1 MSNHHTP
8 GDSDYNHVDLQHR
21 HHGERSHSHQ
31 TDGQQSLIIALVLTV
46 VFMIAEAVGG
56 YLANSLAL
64 LADAGHMLSDVAA
77 LGLSLFAIWFAQR
90 PATPAKTYGYFRGE
104 ILAALLNGATLIL
117 ISLWIIYEAYHR
129 IVSPPEVKSGLMI
142 AIASLG
148 LLANVVS
155 AWVLRRSH
163 SESLNVR
170 GAFLHIVGD
179 ILGSAGAIVAGLLI
193 WRFHWYLAD
202 PIFSVLVSMLILQS
216 SWRLV
221 KEAVEVLLEGTPS
234 HININVMQQ
243 ELARV
248 TGVESI
254 HDLHVWTLTSGVH
267 MMSCHAVISKEE
279 NPARVLQELS
289 RITQDKFRIRHT
301 TIQVEEPGLVDC
313 HTANCH

>member
-1 MSNHHTP
+1 VDHDH
-8 GDSDYNHVDLQHR
+8 SDHLHQP
-21 HHGERSHSHQ
+21 HSHES
-31 TDGQQSLIIALVLTV
+31 TAGGQRSLVIALALTV
-46 VFMIAEAVGG
+46 IFMVAEAVGG

-104 ILAALLNGATLIL
+104 ILAALVNGATLIL

-142 AIASLG
+142 TVAFLG
-148 LLANVVS
+148 LVANIVS
-155 AWVLRRSH
+155 AWVLHRSH
-163 SESLNVR
+163 SENLNVR
-170 GAFLHIVGD
+170 GAFLHIIGD
-179 ILGSAGAIVAGLLI
+179 ILGSAGAIVAGVLI

-202 PIFSVLVSMLILQS
+202 PIFSVLVSGLILQS

-234 HININVMQQ
+234 HINIKLMQQ

-248 TGVESI
+248 AGVESI

-267 MMSCHAVISKEE
+267 MMSCHAVITKEE

-301 TIQVEEPGLVDC
+301 TIQVEERGLVDC